1 MCYNK
6 NIYFL
11 KGLAVMNLVDCH
23 THTQYSVDSEA
34 DINIMIERACDL
46 NLAAYAI
53 TDHCEC
59 NRWYSESHYKD
70 ATTYRYFDFG
80 QDFENSV
87 SAVTELKEKYRGKLN
102 LICGVEMGQATQEFD
117 VAEKIVSDKR
127 LDFVIGSI
135 HQVPDTEDFAFL
147 DYSSMDWKA
156 MYELMQ
162 TYMLEINKLC
172 KWGKFDVL
180 GHLTYFLRYFQNH
193 WNLKFDIST
202 FDDIIEASFH
212 ELVQKGK
219 GIEINTSGLRN
230 PKIKETFPSL
240 KYVKMFRELGGEII
254 SIGSDAHTVEDLGTG
269 TFEGVKLAEEAGFR
283 YITYFKERKPNF
295 IKI

>member
-1 MCYNK
+1 
-6 NIYFL
+6 
-11 KGLAVMNLVDCH
+11 MNLIDCH

-34 DINIMIERACDL
+34 DIELMIKRACEL

-59 NRWYSESHYKD
+59 NRWYSENYYKN
-70 ATTYRYFDFG
+70 ATTYKYFDFG
-80 QDFENSV
+80 RDFENSV
-87 SAVTELKEKYRGKLN
+87 SAVTLLKEKYANKLN
-102 LICGVEMGQATQEFD
+102 LICGIEMGQATQELN
-117 VAEKIVSDKR
+117 VAEKIVADKR
-127 LDFVIGSI
+127 LDFIIGSV
-135 HQVPDTEDFAFL
+135 HQIPDTEDFAFL
-147 DYSSMDWKA
+147 DYNSMNWRN
-156 MYELMQ
+156 MYELMY

-193 WNLKFDIST
+193 WNIKFDISA
-202 FDDIIEASFH
+202 FDEIIEESFR
-212 ELVQKGK
+212 ELTLKGK

-230 PKIKETFPSL
+230 SKCKETFPSL
-240 KYVKMFRELGGEII
+240 KYIKMFHMLGGEII
-254 SIGSDAHTVEDLGTG
+254 SIGSDAHTVEDLGSG
-269 TFEGVKLAEEAGFR
+269 IYEGVELAKEAGFR

>member
-1 MCYNK
+1 
-6 NIYFL
+6 
-11 KGLAVMNLVDCH
+11 MNLVDCH

>member
-1 MCYNK
+1 
-6 NIYFL
+6 
-11 KGLAVMNLVDCH
+11 MNLVDCH

-34 DINIMIERACDL
+34 DIILMIERARTLD
-46 NLAAYAI
+46 LAAYAI

-59 NRWYSESHYKD
+59 NRWYSESYYEN
-70 ATTYRYFDFG
+70 ATTYRFFDFG

-87 SAVTELKEKYRGKLN
+87 TAVTKLKEKYKGKLN

-117 VAEKIVSDKR
+117 IAEKIVSDKR

-147 DYSSMDWKA
+147 DYASMDWKA

-202 FDDIIEASFH
+202 FDDIIEASFR
-212 ELVQKGK
+212 ELIAKGK

-269 TFEGVKLAEEAGFR
+269 IIEGIKLAEEAGFR
-283 YITYFKERKPNF
+283 YIAYFKERKPNF
-295 IKI
+295 LKI